1 MNPLLVNL
9 LVEAARP
16 AALLLLEVE
25 GVDPG
30 PAAQLD
36 GAAAEVEAGK
46 AARAEEAAEAGH
58 QPRLVGHAEVE
69 GPAGDVEAA
78 EAEGGV
84 GGEGGEAEVEGVGGE
99 AEGQAGEV
107 EGDKAEVGGD
117 AEAEREGPG
126 DRGRGEE
133 AMQGEVAEG
142 GVGQEG
148 VGEAEEVLGGRQA
161 GGEGGQ
167 PGGEEGG
174 EGGRVHLQEELDR
187 AQARWW
193 EAPRREGGARGRG
206 SRREPWW
213 RLGELVRWAG
223 GVWTTLGPGAP
234 HTPLQLSARSKADQ
248 PGTGTRFR
256 NSFSVNWASPWS
268 ALGRRGVARRSV

>member
-36 GAAAEVEAGK
+36 RAAAEVKAGE
-46 AARAEEAAEAGH
+46 AARAEEAAEGGH
-58 QPRLVGHAEVE
+58 QPGLISHAEVK

-84 GGEGGEAEVEGVGGE
+84 GGEGGKAKVEGVGGE

-107 EGDKAEVGGD
+107 EGDEAEVGGE
-117 AEAEREGPG
+117 AEAERKGPA
-126 DRGRGEE
+126 DRGGGEE
-133 AMQGEVAEG
+133 AMQGEEAEG

-148 VGEAEEVLGGRQA
+148 VGQAEEVLGGRQA
-161 GGEGGQ
+161 GCEGGQ

-174 EGGRVHLQEELDR
+174 EGERSP
-187 AQARWW
+187 A
-193 EAPRREGGARGRG
+193 GGAGQGTGQVVRG
-206 SRREPWW
+206 SSQRGGSQGEGEQEGAVVQA
-213 RLGELVRWAG
+213 GELVRWAG
-223 GVWTTLGPGAP
+223 GMWTTWRPGAP
-234 HTPLQLSARSKADQ
+234 RTPLQLSARSKADR
-248 PGTGTRFR
+248 PGTRCR
-256 NSFSVNWASPWS
+256 NSFGVNWASPWS
-268 ALGRRGVARRSV
+268 ALGRRGAARRSV